1 MSAKTWPGQAE
12 AATWGAVSSRA
23 PVPWHGL
30 SNANAVLMGEEQ
42 RGLTVP
48 LALSFVLLNLTP
60 LRGNQDFISSK
71 NLNDLKK
78 MH

>member
-1 MSAKTWPGQAE
+1 M
-12 AATWGAVSSRA
+12 
-23 PVPWHGL
+23 PWHGL
-30 SNANAVLMGEEQ
+30 SNANAVLMGEKQ